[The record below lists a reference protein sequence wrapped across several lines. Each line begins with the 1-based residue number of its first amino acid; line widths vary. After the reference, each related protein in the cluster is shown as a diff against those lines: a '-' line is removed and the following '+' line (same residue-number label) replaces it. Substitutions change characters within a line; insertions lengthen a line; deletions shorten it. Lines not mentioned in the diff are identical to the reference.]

1 MPIDFESCHVDGQ
14 QHCQWEKALVQYEH
28 FTSSNLD
35 KTRETLLMTFN
46 DKTDIR
52 NGNFFKNCLKLFS
65 ALLITDWKHTDKII
79 KKKNKQ
85 QRKLLNV

>member
-1 MPIDFESCHVDGQ
+1 MPIDFDSCHIDGE
-14 QHCQWEKALVQYEH
+14 QHHQWEKAPVQYEY
-28 FTSSNLD
+28 FISSELN

-65 ALLITDWKHTDKII
+65 ALLITHWRHY
-79 KKKNKQ
+79 KKTTKKKQ